1 MAEQKPVMNSTARV
15 AKNSLVQIVG
25 GVLSKV
31 MGVLLVIY
39 AARQLGTEGFGLYSF
54 VLSLLGIFYILT
66 DFGLGTLATRD
77 LARDP
82 GQEAKY
88 FGNIFLLRLGFSLLA
103 AAGMVGAVAALGHP
117 AEWVKLAAVAALSLF
132 FTSNID
138 TCSAI
143 FNAHEHMEIPSMIS
157 VIATVLRVGISLGAL
172 ASGADVLIL
181 LWIYSFAALLQ
192 FLLSFFLL
200 SSRLRPEFKVD
211 WAFWKKLL
219 LQAYPLALANL
230 FSVIYFRIDTVML
243 ASMSG
248 ERAVGLYN
256 AAYRLLEFTIIFPA
270 YYCGAVFPV
279 ISASYQ
285 TNPQRFRLIYRR
297 SIKYMLMASLPLA
310 LGVAALAHRFIDV
323 LYGPVYGPCAPALLV
338 LMWCLVLIAVNSINA
353 PYLIVMGRQKVI
365 SLLLLAS
372 MLLNIGL
379 NFYAIPRYGIRGA
392 AWVTLISE
400 MFNAFLFMLIL
411 SKPLALEFRMLRHAV
426 VPVVAGGTM
435 YAFLRWVLGW
445 DLGFQIASGAVIYLG
460 LLWILRGFDEVDREL
475 FGRVLRPTSAGGMR
489 VT

>member
-1 MAEQKPVMNSTARV
+1 MTEKKPAMNSTARV
-15 AKNSLVQIVG
+15 AKNSLVQVVG
-25 GVLSKV
+25 GVLGKV
-31 MGVLLVIY
+31 LGVLLVIY

-54 VLSLLGIFYILT
+54 VLSLLGIFYIFT

-77 LARDP
+77 LARDH
-82 GQEAKY
+82 GNEARY
-88 FGNIFLLRLGFSLLA
+88 FGNIFLMRLGFSLLA
-103 AAGMVGAVAALGHP
+103 AVAMVAAVAALGHP
-117 AEWVKLAAVAALSLF
+117 AEWVKLTAVAALSLF

-138 TCSAI
+138 TCTAI
-143 FNAHEHMEIPSMIS
+143 FNAHEHMEIPAMIS
-157 VIATVLRVGISLGAL
+157 VVATMLRVGVSLGAL
-172 ASGADVLIL
+172 AAGADVLIL
-181 LWIYSFAALLQ
+181 IWIYSAASLLQ

-200 SSRLRPEFKVD
+200 SSRVRPDFKID
-211 WAFWKKLL
+211 WAFWRALL
-219 LQAYPLALANL
+219 KQAYPLALANL

-243 ASMSG
+243 ASMAG
-248 ERAVGLYN
+248 ESAVGLYN

-285 TNPQRFRLIYRR
+285 TNPQRFLLIYRR

-323 LYGPVYGPCAPALLV
+323 LYGPAYGASAPALLV

-353 PYLIVMGRQKVI
+353 PYLIVMGRQRVI
-365 SLLLLAS
+365 TGLLLAS
-372 MLLNIGL
+372 MCLNIGL

-400 MFNAFLFMLIL
+400 IFNAFLFMLIL
-411 SKPLALEFRMLRHAV
+411 SKTLSLELKMLRYAI
-426 VPVVAGGTM
+426 VPILAGGSM

-445 DLGFQIASGAVIYLG
+445 DLGFQIAAGAVIYIG
-460 LLWILRGFDEVDREL
+460 LLWLLRGFDEVDREL
-475 FGRVLRPTSAGGMR
+475 IGRVLRPTSIGTMKI
-489 VT
+489 T